1 MPAPIVR
8 QECRE
13 PADCLAEVIRI
24 RQEDQPQVVGVR
36 PVETGAL
43 HDQHLLGFEQLEE
56 LAAHFGVDE
65 VMVHPVAGA
74 SAADPADR
82 NPAREESLDLLAS
95 AVLASV

>member
-1 MPAPIVR
+1 MSER
-8 QECRE
+8 W
-13 PADCLAEVIRI
+13 
-24 RQEDQPQVVGVR
+24 VVGT
-36 PVETGAL
+36 PESAA
-43 HDQHLLGFEQLEE
+43 QQLEE

-82 NPAREESLDLLAS
+82 NPAREESLDLLAA